1 VREAHQRVHDG
12 KLPRVIELEA
22 RDALSG
28 RGDCWFRK
36 LSELAAINKG
46 LQDVLLRVE
55 IIVIDG
61 RHGLAEDGRVF
72 HRFVD
77 PVIVDIVDIVA
88 CRFCAQ
94 DEVIARNAIVIMV
107 AFRCRHCSGLRLA
120 PLSFS
125 CILTWLHH

>member
-1 VREAHQRVHDG
+1 VREAHQRVHEG

-46 LQDVLLRVE
+46 LQDVLLHVE
-55 IIVIDG
+55 IVVVDG

-77 PVIVDIVDIVA
+77 PVIIDIVA

-94 DEVIARNAIVIMV
+94 DEVIARNATVIMV
-107 AFRCRHCSGLRLA
+107 AFRCVVVTA
-120 PLSFS
+120 PAYVAPRPTL
-125 CILTWLHH
+125 I